1 MVDNRILQMRVN
13 NICIVKDISLTHV
26 WGCVH
31 REKLPLYFSEQ
42 GYTKS
47 KAPGFVFQV

>member
-31 REKLPLYFSEQ
+31 REKLPVFRDP
-42 GYTKS
+42 GYTTG
-47 KAPGFVFQV
+47 KAPTFVFQL